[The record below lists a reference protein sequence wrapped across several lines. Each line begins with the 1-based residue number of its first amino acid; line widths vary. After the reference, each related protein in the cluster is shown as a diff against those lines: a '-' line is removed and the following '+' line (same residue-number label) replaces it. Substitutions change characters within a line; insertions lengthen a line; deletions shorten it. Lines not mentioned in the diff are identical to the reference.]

1 MPDSIKIDELTFPF
15 NNKDI
20 LSIYSI
26 NQANTPEVGSL
37 ESTEKLRDLL
47 NMSSLVLVAKTN
59 NEIIGFVVCLEA
71 GAAYTSLNYKY
82 ISKKAKKFVYIDR
95 VAIRNQHRR
104 SGVGKSLYEIVFDYS
119 KKFEL
124 PIYCEVNT
132 KPRNQ
137 PSLDFHKKIGFFKIG
152 SKNFKDHSVAYFSKT
167 YFHLNIYSIYILF
180 I

>member
-1 MPDSIKIDELTFPF
+1 MPDYIKIDELRLPYK
-15 NNKDI
+15 NKDI

-47 NMSSLVLVAKTN
+47 NMSSLVLVAKIN

-82 ISKKAKKFVYIDR
+82 ISKKAEKFVYIDR

-104 SGVGKSLYEIVFDYS
+104 SGIGKSLYEIIFDYS

-132 KPRNQ
+132 KPKNQ
-137 PSLDFHKKIGFFKIG
+137 PSLDFHGKIGFLKIG

-167 YFHLNIYSIYILF
+167 YCDWKYI
-180 I
+180 

>member
-1 MPDSIKIDELTFPF
+1 MQDSIIIDELTFPF

-37 ESTEKLRDLL
+37 ESTEKLRELL
-47 NMSSLVLVAKTN
+47 NMSSLVLAAKTN
-59 NEIIGFVVCLEA
+59 NEIIGFVACLEA

-95 VAIRNQHRR
+95 IAIKKQYRR
-104 SGVGKSLYEIVFDYS
+104 SGVGKSLYEIIFNYS
-119 KKFEL
+119 EEFEL

-132 KPRNQ
+132 KPKNQ
-137 PSLDFHKKIGFFKIG
+137 ASLDFHKKIGFFKIG
-152 SKNFKDHSVAYFSKT
+152 SKNFQNHSVAYFLKT
-167 YFHLNIYSIYILF
+167 YCD
-180 I
+180 

>member
-1 MPDSIKIDELTFPF
+1 MQDSIIIDELTFPF

-37 ESTEKLRDLL
+37 ESTEKLRELL
-47 NMSSLVLVAKTN
+47 SMSSLVLVAKTN

-95 VAIRNQHRR
+95 IAIKNQHRR
-104 SGVGKSLYEIVFDYS
+104 SGVGKSLYEIIFNYS
-119 KKFEL
+119 EEFEL

-132 KPRNQ
+132 KPKNQ
-137 PSLDFHKKIGFFKIG
+137 ASLDFHKKIGFFKIG
-152 SKNFKDHSVAYFSKT
+152 SKNFQNHSVAYFLKT
-167 YFHLNIYSIYILF
+167 YCD
-180 I
+180 

>member
-1 MPDSIKIDELTFPF
+1 MPDYIKIDELRLPYK
-15 NNKDI
+15 NKDI

-47 NMSSLVLVAKTN
+47 NMSSLVLVAKIN

-82 ISKKAKKFVYIDR
+82 ISKKAEKFVYIDR

-104 SGVGKSLYEIVFDYS
+104 SGIGKSLYEIIFNYS

-132 KPRNQ
+132 KPKNQ
-137 PSLDFHKKIGFFKIG
+137 PSLDFHGKIGFLKIG

-167 YFHLNIYSIYILF
+167 YCD
-180 I
+180 

>member
-1 MPDSIKIDELTFPF
+1 MRDSIKIEELKFPF

-37 ESTEKLRDLL
+37 KSIEKLKELL
-47 NMSSLVLVAKTN
+47 HMSSLVLAARIN

-95 VAIRNQHRR
+95 IAIKDQHRR
-104 SGVGKSLYEIVFDYS
+104 LGPV
-119 KKFEL
+119 
-124 PIYCEVNT
+124 YCEINT
-132 KPRNQ
+132 KPKNQ

-152 SKNFKDHSVAYFSKT
+152 SKNFKDHSVAYFSKK
-167 YFHLNIYSIYILF
+167 YCD
-180 I
+180 

>member
-1 MPDSIKIDELTFPF
+1 MPDSIKIDELSFPF
-15 NNKDI
+15 NSKDI
-20 LSIYSI
+20 LSIYTI

-37 ESTEKLRDLL
+37 KSVGKLKELL
-47 NMSSLVLVAKTN
+47 HMSSLVLVARTN

-95 VAIRNQHRR
+95 IAIKDQHRR
-104 SGVGKSLYEIVFDYS
+104 SGIGKSLYEIIFNYS
-119 KKFEL
+119 EKFEL
-124 PIYCEVNT
+124 PVYCEVNT
-132 KPRNQ
+132 KPINQ

-167 YFHLNIYSIYILF
+167 YCD
-180 I
+180 

>member
-1 MPDSIKIDELTFPF
+1 MPDSIKIDELSFPF

-37 ESTEKLRDLL
+37 KSIEKLKELL
-47 NMSSLVLVAKTN
+47 HMSSLVLAARIN

-95 VAIRNQHRR
+95 IAI
-104 SGVGKSLYEIVFDYS
+104 
-119 KKFEL
+119 
-124 PIYCEVNT
+124 
-132 KPRNQ
+132 
-137 PSLDFHKKIGFFKIG
+137 KISTEGWG
-152 SKNFKDHSVAYFSKT
+152 
-167 YFHLNIYSIYILF
+167 
-180 I
+180 